1 MSTQLSILPSVT
13 ENSGEL
19 RERFSSAAP
28 FPHLVLEEFLDP
40 ELLRRLHDEFP
51 DFDEQRAA
59 NELGHIRGK
68 AVHEQISTI
77 SPAYRELHEIIQT
90 REFLDTISD
99 ITGIPDL
106 LFDPEYFGGGTHEN
120 LTGQELHYHVD
131 FNYHPIRKWHR
142 RLNLIIFLNHEW
154 RREWGGN
161 LQLHRNA
168 WLDEGAADVEVL
180 PEYGRAII
188 FETSERSW
196 RGFEQITA
204 GPHGETLSRRSI
216 ALYFYSE
223 TRPHHEITAEHG
235 TYYVG
240 RALPDWCRTGAE
252 LTAEQ
257 VEWLRAQALKREDW
271 ISYLYDREVR
281 WSTDF
286 GRLNDQIRDQNERI
300 QALESSR
307 AYRIG
312 RLMTAPARFLRHK

>member
-1 MSTQLSILPSVT
+1 MTTTLPIVTSIRESA
-13 ENSGEL
+13 EEL
-19 RERFSSAAP
+19 RHRFSSASP
-28 FPHLVLEEFLDP
+28 FPHLVLDEFLEPD
-40 ELLRRLHDEFP
+40 LLRRLYDEFP
-51 DFDEQRAA
+51 SFDEQRAA

-68 AVHEQISTI
+68 AVQEQISAI
-77 SPAYRELHEIIQT
+77 SAAYRELHQVIQT
-90 REFLDTISD
+90 PEFLQAISE
-99 ITGIPDL
+99 ITGIDDL

-161 LQLHRNA
+161 LQLHRDA
-168 WLDEGAADVEVL
+168 WRDTGTPDVEVL

-196 RGFEQITA
+196 HGFEQITA
-204 GPHGETLSRRSI
+204 GPTGETLSRRSI

-223 TRPHHEITAEHG
+223 SRPHREITAEHG

-240 RALPDWCRTGAE
+240 RSLPEWCRVGAE
-252 LTAEQ
+252 LDAEQ
-257 VEWLRAQALKREDW
+257 IEWLREQMLKREDW

-286 GRLNDQIRDQNERI
+286 GRLN
-300 QALESSR
+300 
-307 AYRIG
+307 
-312 RLMTAPARFLRHK
+312 

>member
-1 MSTQLSILPSVT
+1 MSTQLSILPSVI
-13 ENSGEL
+13 ENAGEL

-40 ELLRRLHDEFP
+40 ELLRRLHDDFP
-51 DFDEQRAA
+51 DFDPQRAA
-59 NELGHIRGK
+59 NEMGHIRGK

-90 REFLDTISD
+90 REFLDSISD

-120 LTGQELHYHVD
+120 LTGQGLHYHVD

-196 RGFEQITA
+196 HGFEQIAA

-223 TRPHHEITAEHG
+223 SRPNDEVTAEHG

-240 RALPDWCRTGAE
+240 RPLPDW
-252 LTAEQ
+252 L
-257 VEWLRAQALKREDW
+257 VEGTRISRAQLDYLEEENASQRNW
-271 ISYLYDREVR
+271 VSYLYDREVR

-286 GRLNDQIRDQNERI
+286 GRLNDQIRDQNKRI
-300 QALESSR
+300 EAIESSR

-312 RLMTAPARFLRHK
+312 RLMTAPVRFLRRK